1 MKRSHEEIESTDRPE
16 TGPSKSAK
24 TSATSPRSAE
34 NVAALEL
41 TKLRFSI
48 YSGKLDDFGR
58 HAWARLTKWIRWWND
73 ENLRVSTEYASER
86 FTALATHFLF
96 VEIEQSLESE
106 VFPLQKVEGLT
117 RWLEAEVRRE
127 CVLHELVPKIEEI
140 ESIVESGDP
149 ELECIWRGITER
161 FKADGICTYNA
172 DKGVLELDASFSDTI
187 EDIGTFGTTRNAIL
201 DAHRDIKMMNK
212 RIKNA
217 NILVLLVREAIAFG
231 GEGAKRRLLK
241 VVNRDSLKN
250 TKSERKLERPSKWP
264 RKRYTSVEDINFI
277 KMSDF
282 DIANV
287 KAMCKRFEKNKAAQQ
302 QAEDAAALKND
313 GVFRSKKAAQMA
325 ANNGRYTHEGEDGTA
340 WYVKDGCDNDSTD
353 EFTRDQPL
361 DWIEV

>member
-1 MKRSHEEIESTDRPE
+1 MKRSHEEIDSTDRTE

-24 TSATSPRSAE
+24 TSSISPRSAE

-73 ENLRVSTEYASER
+73 ENVKVSTEYASER
-86 FTALATHFLF
+86 FDVLATHYLF
-96 VEIEQSLESE
+96 VEIEKSLESE
-106 VFPLQKVEGLT
+106 VFPLRKVEGLT

-127 CVLHELVPKIEEI
+127 CVIHELVPKIEEI

-149 ELECIWRGITER
+149 ELGWIWKGITDR
-161 FKADGICTYNA
+161 FQADGICTHNA

-187 EDIGTFGTTRNAIL
+187 EDISAFGTTRNSIL
-201 DAHRDIKMMNK
+201 DAHRDIKMMNR
-212 RIKNA
+212 RIKSA
-217 NILVLLVREAIAFG
+217 NTLVSLVKEAIAFG

-241 VVNRDSLKN
+241 VVNRDSRKN
-250 TKSERKLERPSKWP
+250 TKSERNLERPSKWP
-264 RKRYTSVEDINFI
+264 RKRYTSVEDIDFV

-302 QAEDAAALKND
+302 RAEEATSLKND
-313 GVFRSKKAAQMA
+313 RAEQAIRTSQMA
-325 ANNGRYTHEGEDGTA
+325 ANDGWYTHEGEDGTT
-340 WYVKDGCDNDSTD
+340 WYVKDRCDSYPTD

-361 DWIEV
+361 NWIEV